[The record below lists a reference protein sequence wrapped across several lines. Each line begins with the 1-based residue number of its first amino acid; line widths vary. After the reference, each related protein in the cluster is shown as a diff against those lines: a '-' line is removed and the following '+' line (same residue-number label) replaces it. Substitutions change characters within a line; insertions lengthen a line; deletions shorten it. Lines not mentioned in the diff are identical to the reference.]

1 MLRTGLMILAA
12 SLCLMAQSVP
22 CGAAEAPDGRALEQA
37 LHALSWEQFRAV
49 VLAVPRLRAEVD
61 AYGPLGWQYVER
73 HYRRHG
79 WRRSLDKLDPEQRR
93 ELAALIER
101 VRAASPEV
109 PDQDAEETLKPSRS
123 GI

>member
-1 MLRTGLMILAA
+1 MTSISRLPTVTLSPSTSQRSGSNGSPVPVLRRRRL
-12 SLCLMAQSVP
+12 
-22 CGAAEAPDGRALEQA
+22 
-37 LHALSWEQFRAV
+37 
-49 VLAVPRLRAEVD
+49 RLRAEVD

-101 VRAASPEV
+101 VRAASPEA